1 MVTTRPSAT
10 QRRLLGLLYKD
21 QLEGNRTT
29 VKTLA
34 NSWNLDTA
42 YARTLCQAV
51 EEEGLVTS
59 NYRGYRLTELG
70 RSMIKVVFTGGV
82 FDIIHPGHIHTLTS
96 SRRLG
101 DVLVVSVARNS
112 TVVKNKGHLPTHEES
127 QRQELVR
134 SVRCVDVAVL
144 GSETSIFE
152 IVKMTKPDVI
162 ALGYDQSHKEQYVVE
177 QSRKRGIKVKVVR
190 LKSPIPKTKSS
201 KLVKDGAIHVF

>member
-1 MVTTRPSAT
+1 MTTRPSAT
-10 QRRLLGLLYKD
+10 QRRLLGLLYKY
-21 QLEGNRTT
+21 QLEGNRVT

-34 NSWNLDTA
+34 TSWNLDMA
-42 YARTLCQAV
+42 YTRTLCQAV

-59 NYRGYRLTELG
+59 NYRGYHLTELG

-96 SRRLG
+96 SRKLG

-112 TVVKNKGHLPTHEES
+112 TVVKNKGRPPTHEEAR
-127 QRQELVR
+127 RQELVR

-152 IVKMTKPDVI
+152 TVEMTKPDVI
-162 ALGYDQSHKEQYVVE
+162 ALGYDQKHKEQYVVE

-190 LKSPIPKTKSS
+190 LKSPIPESKSS
-201 KLVKDGAIHVF
+201 KLVKEGATHDF